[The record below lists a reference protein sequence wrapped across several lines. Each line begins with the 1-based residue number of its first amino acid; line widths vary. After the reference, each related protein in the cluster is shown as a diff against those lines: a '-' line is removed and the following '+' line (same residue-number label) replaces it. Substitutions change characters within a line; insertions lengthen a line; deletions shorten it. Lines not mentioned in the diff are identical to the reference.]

1 MTRPS
6 LSLVAPPVLAT
17 LLALALLVAPR
28 AQGSA
33 PPPPPT
39 AASARCPTGRVVL
52 TFDDGPS
59 AANTPTLVSTLQ
71 RLHVPAGFFMVGS
84 QVAAAPAAARAVHR
98 AGLLIGNQTYDHE
111 RLTTLS
117 DARIRA
123 TLRSTQR
130 LMRATALHPSDLMRP
145 PYGAIDDRVRRVVH
159 GLGLVPVLWDVDPHD
174 WAGGTARAIARRVLD
189 ALRPHQRNIVL
200 LHDGVANSP
209 ASIAAV
215 PRIVRVAR
223 SRGYCFVGLGEN
235 GQPTAPA

>member
-1 MTRPS
+1 MTRRS

-33 PPPPPT
+33 PPPAPT
-39 AASARCPTGRVVL
+39 TARCPTGRVAL

-59 AANTPTLVSTLQ
+59 RANTPTLVGTLQ
-71 RLHVPAGFFMVGS
+71 RLHVPAAFFMVGS
-84 QVAAAPAAARAVHR
+84 QVAAAPATARAVHR
-98 AGLLIGNQTYDHE
+98 AGLLIGNQTYHHE
-111 RLTTLS
+111 RLTALS

-130 LMRATALHPSDLMRP
+130 LMRATGLHPSDLVRP

-159 GLGLVPVLWDVDPHD
+159 GLGLVPVLWDVDPRD